1 MLHPKIQLTED
12 IYWIG
17 VNDRR
22 THLFEN
28 YWPLPNGVA
37 YNSYL
42 IIDEQVTLVDTVSM
56 GTMDTFLEKIK
67 ELLAGR
73 KIDYLIINHMEP
85 DHSGSVKAIVNEY
98 PEVKI
103 IGNAKTFPMLEG
115 FYGIHSNLL
124 EVEEGSTLNTGR
136 HTLHFY
142 MTPMVHWPET
152 MMTYDA
158 TEKIL
163 FSADA
168 FGSFGT
174 LDGGIFD
181 DEINLDYYEEELRR
195 YYSNIVGKYGLQVQK
210 ALEKLSGLDI
220 RMIAA
225 THGPIWRS
233 HIPKILGDYQ
243 RWSRYET
250 EEGVIIVFGSMYGN
264 TEKMAE
270 IIARAISC
278 EGIRNI
284 RIYDVSKTHSSYI
297 INDIW
302 KYKGV
307 ILGSSAYNG
316 GVFTPMRDLIREL
329 EHILPKNHLLGIF
342 GSMSWGGGGVRTLEK
357 FAETIKWDLVYEPVE
372 ARHSAREADIARLN
386 ELGKAM
392 AARLKEDRKTN

>member
-1 MLHPKIQLTED
+1 MHHFVNLAKNIF
-12 IYWIG
+12 WIG

-28 YWPLPNGVA
+28 QWPLPNGVA

-42 IIDEQVTLVDTVSM
+42 IIDDKTALIDTVSM
-56 GTMDTFLEKIK
+56 CSMDTFLEKAREILK
-67 ELLAGR
+67 GR
-73 KIDYLIINHMEP
+73 NLDYLVINHMEP
-85 DHSGSVKAIVNEY
+85 DHSGAVRTVVNEF
-98 PEVKI
+98 PGVKI
-103 IGNAKTFPMLEG
+103 IGNAKTFPMLQG
-115 FYGIHSNLL
+115 FYNISENLI
-124 EVEEGSTLNTGR
+124 EVEENSLIDLGHHKLR
-136 HTLHFY
+136 FY

-152 MMTYDA
+152 MMTYEE

-181 DEINLDYYEEELRR
+181 DEINLDFYEEELRR

-210 ALEKLSGLDI
+210 AMNKLSGLDVK
-220 RMIAA
+220 MIAS

-233 HIPKILGDYQ
+233 HIPKIIADYK

-250 EEGVIIVFGSMYGN
+250 EEGVVIVFGSMYGN

-270 IIARAISC
+270 IIARSLAE

-284 RIYDVSKTHSSYI
+284 RIFDSSKTHSSYI
-297 INDIW
+297 INAIW

-316 GVFTPMRDLIREL
+316 GIFTPMRDLIREL
-329 EHILPKNHLLGIF
+329 EHIMPKNHYLGIF

-357 FAETIKWDLVYEPVE
+357 FAETIKWELVAPPVE
-372 ARHSAREADIARLN
+372 AKHAAQEKDTEHLITI
-386 ELGKAM
+386 GKEM
-392 AARLKEDRKTN
+392 AKLLKQDRK